1 MKLSRST
8 IIGLVIGLVAGIL
21 LGVYVLYP
29 PVDIQAES
37 NSAVQS
43 SSAAVKNV
51 PKLKPSDIAVMESM
65 SRVFNNVAQRVSNS
79 VVHITAT
86 KVVKPKVQR
95 LPFDDDMLRK
105 FFPDENFPKPF
116 LKIPNPKPEA
126 RIGLG
131 SGVIIDPNGYIVTNY
146 HVVKGADDIRV
157 VMADGRKF
165 KPEWVR
171 TDEPT
176 DLALIKIKA
185 KGLSALKFADS
196 DKVKVGDW
204 VLAVGNPFG
213 LDNTVTQGI
222 VSYVGRG
229 LRISSYSNYIQTDA
243 AINPGNSGGPLVNYR
258 GQIIGI
264 NTAIISR
271 TASYAGIGFAIPS
284 NTVKFVVDQ
293 LKVSKEVVRSYL
305 GVTIQDMDAGI
316 AKSFGL
322 NSTAGSVISGVKPG
336 SPASK
341 GGLKVGDVILVFNGT
356 KVKNS
361 EHLKD
366 LVAQVKPGTKVKVIV
381 WRNNKKVTLNIKLEK
396 MPKEFLKQSPS
407 WFSSEETSEESN
419 QAEISQLGITVA
431 TLTSELAEKYH
442 QTGVKGA
449 LIVDVKPEGEGARV
463 GLTVGDVIM
472 RVQNQK
478 ITSAKD
484 LVKAMKKYSLKEG
497 VRLFVRSPGGGQR
510 FIFIKVD

>member
-1 MKLSRST
+1 MKISRST
-8 IIGLVIGLVAGIL
+8 IIGLTIGLVVGLILGI
-21 LGVYVLYP
+21 YVLYP
-29 PVDIQAES
+29 PIDIQAKENSVS
-37 NSAVQS
+37 NAKVQAKEIPS
-43 SSAAVKNV
+43 
-51 PKLKPSDIAVMESM
+51 LKPADVAVIESL
-65 SRVFNNVAQRVSNS
+65 SRVFNNVAQRVNSS

-86 KVVKPKVQR
+86 KVVKPKIKQM
-95 LPFDDDMLRK
+95 PFDDDILRR
-105 FFPDENFPKPF
+105 FFPDDNFPKHFFQFPT
-116 LKIPNPKPEA
+116 PKSEA
-126 RIGLG
+126 RVGLG
-131 SGVIIDPNGYIVTNY
+131 SGVIIDSNGYIVTNY
-146 HVVKGADDIRV
+146 HVVAGADDIRI
-157 VMADGRKF
+157 VMSDGRKF

-196 DKVKVGDW
+196 SKVKVGDF

-229 LRISSYSNYIQTDA
+229 LRISNYSNYIQTDA

-258 GQIIGI
+258 GEIIGI

-284 NTVKFVVDQ
+284 NTVKFVVSQ

-305 GVTIQDMDAGI
+305 GVTIQDMDAGM
-316 AKSFGL
+316 AQSFGL
-322 NSTAGSVISGVKPG
+322 STTAGSVISGVKPG
-336 SPASK
+336 SPAAK

-361 EHLKD
+361 EQLKD
-366 LVAQVKPGTKVKVIV
+366 LVAQVRPGTKVKIVV
-381 WRNNKKVTLNIKLEK
+381 WRDNKKVTLTVKLEK
-396 MPKEFLKQSPS
+396 MPKEFLKQKPN
-407 WFSSEETSEESN
+407 WLSSEGTSEESN
-419 QAEISQLGITVA
+419 QAEIKELGITVA
-431 TLTSELAEKYH
+431 TLTSDLAEKYH
-442 QTGVKGA
+442 HVGLKGA
-449 LIVDVKPEGEGARV
+449 VIVDVKADGEGARV
-463 GLTVGDVIM
+463 GLAVGDLIM
-472 RVQNQK
+472 RVQNMK

-484 LVKAMKKYSLKEG
+484 MVKAMSKFSVKKG

-510 FIFIKVD
+510 FIFIKID

>member
-8 IIGLVIGLVAGIL
+8 IVGLLIGLVAGIL
-21 LGVYVLYP
+21 LGAYLLYP
-29 PVDIQAES
+29 PIDIQADN
-37 NSAVQS
+37 NSVVQS
-43 SSAAVKNV
+43 QPDAPKNI
-51 PKLKPSDIAVMESM
+51 PSLNPSDIAVMESM
-65 SRVFNNVAQRVSNS
+65 SRVFNNVAQRVNSS

-86 KVVKPKVQR
+86 KVVKPKIKQM
-95 LPFDDDMLRK
+95 PFDEDILRR

-116 LKIPNPKPEA
+116 FKLPTPKPEA
-126 RIGLG
+126 RVGLG

-146 HVVKGADDIRV
+146 HVVEGADDIRV
-157 VMADGRKF
+157 VMSDGRKF

-185 KGLSALKFADS
+185 KGLAALKFADS

-222 VSYVGRG
+222 VSYLGRG

-243 AINPGNSGGPLVNYR
+243 AINPGNSGGPLVNYK

-284 NTVKFVVDQ
+284 NTVKFVVNQ

-322 NSTAGSVISGVKPG
+322 SSTAGSVISGVKPG

-341 GGLKVGDVILVFNGT
+341 GGLKVGDVILIFNGT

-366 LVAQVKPGTKVKVIV
+366 LVAQVKPGTKVKVVV
-381 WRNNKKVTLNIKLEK
+381 WRDNKKVVLKIKLEK
-396 MPKEFLKQSPS
+396 MPKEFLKQKPS
-407 WFSSEETSEESN
+407 WFGSEGTDEQSN

-449 LIVDVKPEGEGARV
+449 LVVEVKPEGEGARV
-463 GLTVGDVIM
+463 GLTVGDLIM

-478 ITSAKD
+478 VTSAKD
-484 LVKAMKKYSLKEG
+484 MVKAMKKFSLKEG
-497 VRLFVRSPGGGQR
+497 IRLFVRSPGGGQR
-510 FIFIKVD
+510 FIFIKID